1 MGKHKEDTY
10 EFDDEFIAQMDF
22 LRAGY
27 DDAVK
32 MLEEQKRDIHILL
45 GIMIENDVPVPQNI
59 SEKYIRIT
67 TEEELPFN

>member
-1 MGKHKEDTY
+1 MGKHKKNSY

-32 MLEEQKRDIHILL
+32 MLEEQKADIHKPLA
-45 GIMIENDVPVPQNI
+45 IMIENDVPVPQNI
-59 SEKYIRIT
+59 AKKYIRIT